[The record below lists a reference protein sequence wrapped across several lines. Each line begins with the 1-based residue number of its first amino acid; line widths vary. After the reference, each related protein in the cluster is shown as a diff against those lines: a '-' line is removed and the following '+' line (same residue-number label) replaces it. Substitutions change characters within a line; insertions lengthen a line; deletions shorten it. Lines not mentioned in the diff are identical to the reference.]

1 MAHRGQERAFR
12 LVGGFSGSPGLLYG
26 FHCLL
31 AFGNIQIQSK
41 KADLSTFHHHRSPQ
55 EFHIDQALILE
66 PPPGSSMNDLSLLG
80 EGTVGAGFRTIFW
93 TANQFIQVAA
103 DDLSLSVPK
112 QLLKSRVA
120 GHNRVVNVST
130 GHSDRA
136 NVHQGLKVLPLAVGF
151 QV

>member
-12 LVGGFSGSPGLLYG
+12 LVGGFGGSPALLYG
-26 FHCLL
+26 FHRLL

-41 KADLSTFHHHRSPQ
+41 KADLFTFHHHRSPQ
-55 EFHIDQALILE
+55 EFHIDQALILA
-66 PPPGSSMNDLSLLG
+66 PPPGSRMNDLSLLG
-80 EGTVGAGFRTIFW
+80 EGTVGAGFHTIFW
-93 TANQFIQVAA
+93 TANQFIQV
-103 DDLSLSVPK
+103 VPK

-151 QV
+151 QVQAGIDPYG